1 MMEGIGHYLAELVE
15 GWPEKLTLSTV
26 FGTLSTLLGGEPYLW
41 MACFG
46 MLTADL
52 ALGLW
57 RAIRLGEFDLKVM
70 QRGILKFPSYAI
82 YIILSSVLENTTA
95 QAFGIAVPLVDMFL
109 AYLVFTDS
117 VSVLRHLEGLG
128 FDVPP
133 ALKAIAVRGK
143 KRMEEK
149 ARKIGKKEC

>member
-1 MMEGIGHYLAELVE
+1 MMNGFGHYLTELIE
-15 GWPEKLTLSTV
+15 GWPEKLALSTI
-26 FGTLSTLLGGEPYLW
+26 FGTLSNLLGGEPYLW

-52 ALGLW
+52 ALGLF
-57 RAIRLGEFDLKVM
+57 RAIRLGTFDLVIM
-70 QRGILKFPSYAI
+70 ERGVFKFPSYAI

-117 VSVLRHLEGLG
+117 VSVLRHLEKLG
-128 FDVPP
+128 FEVPP
-133 ALKAIAVRGK
+133 PLKALAERG
-143 KRMEEK
+143 RRTVEEK
-149 ARKIGKKEC
+149 TEKIGK

>member
-1 MMEGIGHYLAELVE
+1 MMEGIGHYLTELVE
-15 GWPEKLTLSTV
+15 GWPEKLTLSTI

-52 ALGLW
+52 TLGLW
-57 RAIRLGEFDLKVM
+57 RAFRLGEFDLKVM

-82 YIILSSVLENTTA
+82 YVILSSVLENTTA
-95 QAFGIAVPLVDMFL
+95 RAFGIAVPLVDMFL

-117 VSVLRHLEGLG
+117 VSVLRHMEGLG

-133 ALKAIAVRGK
+133 VLKTLAVRGK
-143 KRMEEK
+143 KCVEDK
-149 ARKIGKKEC
+149 TRKIGKRK

>member
-1 MMEGIGHYLAELVE
+1 MMEGIGHYLAELAE
-15 GWPEKLTLSTV
+15 GWPEKLTLSTI

-57 RAIRLGEFDLKVM
+57 RAIRTGEFALQIM

-95 QAFGIAVPLVDMFL
+95 RAFGIDVPLVDMFL

-117 VSVLRHLEGLG
+117 VSVLRHLEGMG

-133 ALKAIAVRGK
+133 VLKTLAERGRK
-143 KRMEEK
+143 TVEEK
-149 ARKIGKKEC
+149 TEKIGK